1 MGLAMRILFVSPYVP
16 SLVRVRPYHWIRTLH
31 RLGHSVHLIAVRPPE
46 DRWLTDVPVRE
57 WCASVKVFPLE
68 RTATLRNAL
77 TAMPRGVPLQAAY
90 SHHPAAE
97 AAIADA
103 ARHCD
108 VVHVEHLRGVVL
120 ADSVRDTPRV
130 LDAVDSIAVL
140 FEHARTRAN
149 SWKHRL
155 MASADVGRTRR
166 FEGQFVNRFA
176 RVVVSSAR
184 DAAAF
189 KALSSRNAADRIVAI
204 PNGVDSDY
212 WTLTRDRSSAPTIL
226 FSGKMSYH
234 ANETAA
240 LRLVR
245 RIMPIVWQTL
255 PNINVMLAGLDPGQ
269 EVRALAADPR
279 VTITGYES
287 DLRPRFAAATIV
299 VAPLEYGVGI
309 QNKVLEAMAAGVPV
323 VASSAACEGITAAI
337 GRDLLAGDS
346 DEQLAAHVVALLS
359 DEPRRTALA
368 ANGRRYVTASHDWL
382 ALGRRLVCVYGDAC
396 ADASLVACRAG
407 VSA

>member
-1 MGLAMRILFVSPYVP
+1 MRVLFVSPYVP
-16 SLVRVRPYHWIRTLH
+16 SLVRIRPYQWIRTLH
-31 RLGHSVHLIAVRPPE
+31 RLGHAVHLIAVRPPE
-46 DRWLTDVPVRE
+46 DRWLSDVPVRE
-57 WCASVKVFPLE
+57 WCASVSVFPLE
-68 RTATLRNAL
+68 RSATLRNAL
-77 TAMPRGVPLQAAY
+77 TAVPRGLPLQAAY

-120 ADSVRDTPRV
+120 ADAVRDTPRV

-140 FEHARTRAN
+140 FEQARTRAT

-166 FEGQFVNRFA
+166 FEGRFA
-176 RVVVSSAR
+176 GRFSRVIVSSAR
-184 DAAAF
+184 DASAF
-189 KALSSRNAADRIVAI
+189 KTLSPNASDRIVTI
-204 PNGVDSDY
+204 PNGVDADY
-212 WTLTRDRSSAPTIL
+212 WTPMNDRSSAVTIL

-240 LRLVR
+240 VRLVR
-245 RIMPIVWQTL
+245 RIMPLVWNTR
-255 PNINVMLAGLDPGQ
+255 PDIKVMLAGLDPGPAVQ
-269 EVRALAADPR
+269 ALAADSR
-279 VTITGYES
+279 VTITGYEP

-323 VASSAACEGITAAI
+323 VASRAACEGISAAD
-337 GRDLLAGDS
+337 GRDLLSGDT
-346 DEQLAAHVVALLS
+346 DEQLAAHAVGLLS
-359 DEPRRTALA
+359 AETRRTALA
-368 ANGRRYVTASHDWL
+368 ANGRRYVSNHHDWL
-382 ALGRRLVCVYGDAC
+382 TLGRRLVSVYGDAC
-396 ADASLVACRAG
+396 ADASLVACHAG